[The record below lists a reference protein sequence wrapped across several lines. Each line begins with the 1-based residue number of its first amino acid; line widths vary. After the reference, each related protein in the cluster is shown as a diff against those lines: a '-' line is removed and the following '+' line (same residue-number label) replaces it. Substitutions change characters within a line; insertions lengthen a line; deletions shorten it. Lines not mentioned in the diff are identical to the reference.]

1 MPLQSEDRNMSDY
14 NDEHGEE
21 RGTPHLGGC
30 FHNDRAHL
38 LPVVRVVMLG
48 ELAKNVLHHNH
59 RAIDDDAEIH
69 RAERK
74 QVGRNAAP
82 A

>member
-1 MPLQSEDRNMSDY
+1 MPLQSENGDVRN
-14 NDEHGEE
+14 NNNEHREK